1 MLSRNVCFIFFCRKE
16 VQFLILP
23 QFSQNLHCLKREIN
37 IEVFITRYFQLFLQ
51 DWYITFVILLL
62 LNWSQTNLIHVPNL
76 YTGLAYGIHYC
87 CVSLKTTINVILFQ
101 VFYQTIFLI
110 VCIFVNLQ
118 IIYKYTYWFLL
129 SFKKIF
135 N

>member
-1 MLSRNVCFIFFCRKE
+1 MLSNVCFIFFCRKE

-51 DWYITFVILLL
+51 DWYYHLCVFCCCWIDHRR
-62 LNWSQTNLIHVPNL
+62 NLIHVPNL
-76 YTGLAYGIHYC
+76 YTGLTYGIHYC

-101 VFYQTIFLI
+101 VFSQTIFLI

-118 IIYKYTYWFLL
+118 IIYKYAYWFLL